1 MVYLGSS
8 TRKVLLGAAQY
19 LLSNT
24 YWATVYLHSTTIKE
38 QLCAVHYLLPNTYWV
53 MVHLG
58 SATRKSAVEC
68 SAVYVT
74 KYLLGHGSP

>member
-1 MVYLGSS
+1 MSCCVPWSICYLVLYCTYRVMVYLGSA

-38 QLCAVHYLLPNTYWV
+38 QLCAVHYLILHTQENCCCVQW
-53 MVHLG
+53 
-58 SATRKSAVEC
+58 SIC
-68 SAVYVT
+68 
-74 KYLLGHGSP
+74 